1 MRISILSIICVC
13 GESKNV
19 AEYYCDAFDCA
30 IMLMSVPFLQ
40 VITSVEITLAVETLE
55 ETSMQ
60 EITIGTLEVQVAAL
74 EAIKPTLVG
83 LEAKQTRA
91 VASTV
96 HSHNSNSSSSNS
108 RVTSATRWE

>member
-1 MRISILSIICVC
+1 MQPEHLEGVGLAQKVEDRILVVEIV
-13 GESKNV
+13 V
-19 AEYYCDAFDCA
+19 
-30 IMLMSVPFLQ
+30 

-74 EAIKPTLVG
+74 EAIKPILVV

-96 HSHNSNSSSSNS
+96 HSHNSNSSSSSS

>member
-1 MRISILSIICVC
+1 MSLEGVGLAQKVEDRILVVEIV
-13 GESKNV
+13 V
-19 AEYYCDAFDCA
+19 
-30 IMLMSVPFLQ
+30 

-74 EAIKPTLVG
+74 EAIKPILVV

-96 HSHNSNSSSSNS
+96 HSHNSNSSSS

>member
-1 MRISILSIICVC
+1 MSLEGVGLAQKVEDRILVVEIV
-13 GESKNV
+13 V
-19 AEYYCDAFDCA
+19 
-30 IMLMSVPFLQ
+30 

-60 EITIGTLEVQVAAL
+60 EIIIGTLEGQVAAL

-96 HSHNSNSSSSNS
+96 HSHNSNSSSSSNS